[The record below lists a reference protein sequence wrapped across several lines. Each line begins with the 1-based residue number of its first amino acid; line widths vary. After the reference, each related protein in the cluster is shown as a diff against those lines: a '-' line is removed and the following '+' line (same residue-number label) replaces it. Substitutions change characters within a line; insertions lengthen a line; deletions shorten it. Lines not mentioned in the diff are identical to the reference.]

1 MAKNNFKKEIER
13 KRKADPVTLR
23 KHFAT
28 FEEALSALRKAD
40 EGINYAEK
48 KTNKFFNI
56 IRKFIN
62 KIKSIFI
69 K

>member
-1 MAKNNFKKEIER
+1 MNGIDYSELSKIKEDTEYI
-13 KRKADPVTLR
+13 
-23 KHFAT
+23 
-28 FEEALSALRKAD
+28 SNKAD

-69 K
+69 N